1 MTPFHLRGLIHRS
14 GFGTRLGKTL
24 HRLETQFGVAELT
37 AAEAD
42 GHLHAV
48 AVLQKANGVTHFG
61 VEIPDVGVE
70 TETDFLDLRDM
81 LIFTGFLLALRLF
94 EPILTVVHDTANGR
108 DSVRRDL
115 HQIQI
120 VFIRDLLSISGGH
133 NAHLL
138 TVGSDHTDFGV
149 ADLFIDLQ
157 FLACDGK
164 APPFENY
171 KTRAESARVYN
182 TIQYSTCVC
191 IFTVLTRWAKHR
203 G

>member
-94 EPILTVVHDTANGR
+94 EPILTVVHDATYGR
-108 DSVRRDL
+108 LGIGRNFNEVKTL
-115 HQIQI
+115 
-120 VFIRDLLSISGGH
+120 FIRHG
-133 NAHLL
+133 
-138 TVGSDHTDFGV
+138 
-149 ADLFIDLQ
+149 
-157 FLACDGK
+157 
-164 APPFENY
+164 
-171 KTRAESARVYN
+171 ES
-182 TIQYSTCVC
+182 
-191 IFTVLTRWAKHR
+191 L
-203 G
+203 